1 MRTRIITIITLLL
14 STPMI
19 IAQKSMD
26 EIDRESF
33 AAKLSPIEVKGIQM
47 TEAGNIPLVRDTPA
61 KISLDGTWQLAEGG
75 SEKERLHTIWTDQI
89 PARVPGSIHTALVEN
104 EIIPDPYIGQN
115 DSIAEKQSYKTWWM
129 KREFELDSPSSHCI
143 LSFGGIANKCT
154 IWLNGKLLGTHE
166 GMFGGPDFSIGKYLK
181 NKNTLI
187 VKLEAI
193 PQMFL
198 GNWPPNANESW
209 KYTVVFNCVYGW
221 HYAQIPSLGIW
232 RSVQLKEQA
241 AVEIESPFIATRSLD
256 GQMRLTLDLHKE
268 SSPLKGVLYAEVS
281 PKNFKGVKQYYHF
294 DINSQKK
301 QETLS
306 LDLQI
311 KDPHLWWPNDR
322 GEQALYDLNLFF
334 IPQKGKTAHAKTSF
348 GIRTI
353 EMRPLID
360 GAKEDPRAPNGLPPQ
375 QVPGLPVSRARPPSP
390 GGRGT
395 KTGHPERTDSPE
407 IIVVSGSGW
416 GSAAAPI
423 QSSSAVSIRSSKN
436 SRRGKV
442 RFFIFLS
449 PFGAG
454 VRRRPLRLSTRMCA
468 GAAGYLYY
476 RDIGLTARKKCG
488 IMKISSFFR
497 AGLRAVRAPAILVSL
512 YRKSPALS
520 PSFSPFG
527 GDKFRFCTVFSKK
540 GGEKGR
546 ESVSSSKGDSSWS
559 MQDSGSLCLCFL
571 FCCSRSAAAPAP
583 S

>member
-26 EIDRESF
+26 KIDRESF

-360 GAKEDPRAPNGLPPQ
+360 GAKEDYYNWTFVINDKPMFIKGTGWCTMDALMDFSRNKYEHLLQIAQSQHIQMLRAW
-375 QVPGLPVSRARPPSP
+375 
-390 GGRGT
+390 GGGM
-395 KTGHPERTDSPE
+395 PETDDFYE
-407 IIVVSGSGW
+407 LCDKYGIVV
-416 GSAAAPI
+416 
-423 QSSSAVSIRSSKN
+423 
-436 SRRGKV
+436 
-442 RFFIFLS
+442 
-449 PFGAG
+449 
-454 VRRRPLRLSTRMCA
+454 
-468 GAAGYLYY
+468 
-476 RDIGLTARKKCG
+476 
-488 IMKISSFFR
+488 
-497 AGLRAVRAPAILVSL
+497 
-512 YRKSPALS
+512 
-520 PSFSPFG
+520 
-527 GDKFRFCTVFSKK
+527 
-540 GGEKGR
+540 
-546 ESVSSSKGDSSWS
+546 
-559 MQDSGSLCLCFL
+559 
-571 FCCSRSAAAPAP
+571 
-583 S
+583 